1 MIDIDFL
8 KESSKIFRL
17 WKNEKKSLCDMTDS
31 ELTSFEEYL
40 RLYFLASSS
49 GGSLPSAPASDN
61 KKLIKSILLF
71 TSVLLFLFLFFG
83 LR

>member
-1 MIDIDFL
+1 MPDIDFL

-17 WKNEKKSLCDMTDS
+17 WKNDKKSLCDMTDS

-49 GGSLPSAPASDN
+49 GGSLPSAPAFDN
-61 KKLIKSILLF
+61 KKLFKSILLF
-71 TSVLLFLFLFFG
+71 ISVLLVLFFLFVLK
-83 LR
+83 